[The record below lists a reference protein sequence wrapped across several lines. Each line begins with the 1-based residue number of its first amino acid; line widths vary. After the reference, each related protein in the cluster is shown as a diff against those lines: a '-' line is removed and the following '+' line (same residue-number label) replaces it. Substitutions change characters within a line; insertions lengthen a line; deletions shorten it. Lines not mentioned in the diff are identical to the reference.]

1 MKEKHFN
8 SLRTEDWIA
17 ICLAIITTLLLITVS
32 VLPTILLNGC
42 ASIQLQAPQFKT
54 LSIPLNGAVLEFKV
68 PIDTPD
74 FLQFEK
80 SAAIQMTLNTIAV
93 AYYTPETPDCGGKG
107 TESYLFLIDFYN
119 NKPEVVI
126 FTHFKWV
133 ADDYESPEN
142 INAHWIYKNGMP
154 EPATEAEVKKYIE
167 TFGLRDSQ
175 SRRL

>member
-1 MKEKHFN
+1 MKTRSIGSIFT
-8 SLRTEDWIA
+8 LF
-17 ICLAIITTLLLITVS
+17 IIGLIV
-32 VLPTILLNGC
+32 VLCSMTFTGC
-42 ASIQLQAPQFKT
+42 ATLKTVGPQFKT

-80 SAAIQMTLNTIAV
+80 SAAIQITLNTIAV

-107 TESYLFLIDFYN
+107 TESYFFLIDFYN

-142 INAHWIYKNGMP
+142 INDHWIYKNGMP
-154 EPATEAEVKKYIE
+154 EPATEAEAKKYIE